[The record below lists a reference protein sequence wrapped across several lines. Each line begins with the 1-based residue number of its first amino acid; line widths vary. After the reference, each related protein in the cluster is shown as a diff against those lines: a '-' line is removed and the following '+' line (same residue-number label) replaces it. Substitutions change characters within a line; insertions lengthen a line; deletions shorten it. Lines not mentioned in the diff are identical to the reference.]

1 MKKIIVAVIM
11 VGLLFATGMTV
22 YQYQTTEPAQS
33 SCPEPTESATTEAV
47 ATEAPAQ
54 EMPMASCQY
63 MDGTYTGIG
72 TGKTTGME
80 VSVTIAGDQITQVSV
95 VASRDDE
102 EYLVEAVN
110 GLIPQILSTQSTAVD
125 TVSGATRSSKG
136 ILQGVDDALA
146 QARVQ

>member
-1 MKKIIVAVIM
+1 MRKIIVAFLM
-11 VGLLFATGMTV
+11 VGLLFFTGMTV

-33 SCPEPTESATTEAV
+33 SCPQPTETTEETGTTTTAETV
-47 ATEAPAQ
+47 MTPT
-54 EMPMASCQY
+54 SCQY
-63 MDGTYTGIG
+63 MDGTYTGVG
-72 TGKTTGME
+72 TGKTTGMQ
-80 VSVTIAGDQITQVSV
+80 VSVTIAGDKITQVSV

-136 ILQGVDDALA
+136 ILQGVDDALT